1 MCLQPRGGD
10 PLGAIF
16 AVIDISA
23 SHAGREAK
31 HLHPLHIPVNW
42 IVSGRQ
48 GPLRLFACLG
58 TSSDKEPEKL
68 IFRAVEDAD
77 LIRQAIRGGVES
89 YNLLVSRWEKR
100 VYNYLLRI
108 TGNREDAMDLAQ
120 DVFLKAYQNLRKLDD
135 PGRFAPWL
143 YRIAHNEAYSMF
155 RKRKPESDVEG
166 LEPQGTGTGITVGG
180 SSVFPIELSLAVASA
195 LGRLSPDQ
203 REAVV
208 LKIYQGFKF
217 EEMAEILSCP
227 VSTVKSR
234 LYTALELLKAELAP
248 ISPRGMS

>member
-1 MCLQPRGGD
+1 
-10 PLGAIF
+10 
-16 AVIDISA
+16 
-23 SHAGREAK
+23 
-31 HLHPLHIPVNW
+31 
-42 IVSGRQ
+42 
-48 GPLRLFACLG
+48 
-58 TSSDKEPEKL
+58 L

-77 LIRQAIRGGVES
+77 LIRQAARGNVES

-108 TGNREDAMDLAQ
+108 TANREDALDLTQ

-135 PGRFAPWL
+135 PARFAAWL
-143 YRIAHNEAYSMF
+143 YRIAHNEAFSMF
-155 RKRKPESDVEG
+155 RKRRPETDVDE
-166 LEPQGTGTGITVGG
+166 LEPEATETKVTVGG
-180 SSVFPIELSLAVASA
+180 SSVFPMELSLAVAGA
-195 LGRLSPDQ
+195 LGRLSPEQ

-227 VSTVKSR
+227 VSTIKSR

-248 ISPRGMS
+248 VKGRVSPFSEGVS